1 MIRSAY
7 IIHFVPYLI
16 SFTLNIIELQFGGFK
31 MPISQK
37 TMSIIKK
44 MQKNEITESI
54 IYKKIAKFAKGQENK
69 ETLLRLAAEEDSHAK
84 IWQSYTNQEFKPNK
98 LKVFKYTLIAKLF
111 GFTFA
116 IKLMEHGELDAQ
128 NEYASIATEVPE
140 SITIQEQEKQH
151 EEALMNMLD
160 EEKLQYVGSMVL
172 GMNDALVELTGA
184 LAGFTFAM
192 QNTKVIALAGLIIGI
207 SATFSMA
214 ASEFLS
220 ARQEGR
226 SDAFKSCL
234 YTGTAY
240 LITVALLIMPYLI
253 LSSQMYIAAL
263 IWMLAMVIAEIAIFT
278 FYIAVAKNE
287 KFKSKFLEMSI
298 ISVSVAILS
307 FGVSI
312 AAKTFLGID
321 V

>member
-1 MIRSAY
+1 MTLSISERS
-7 IIHFVPYLI
+7 
-16 SFTLNIIELQFGGFK
+16 LNIIR
-31 MPISQK
+31 
-37 TMSIIKK
+37 K
-44 MQKNEITESI
+44 MQRNEITESV

-69 ETLLRLAAEEDSHAK
+69 ETLLRLASEEEAHAK
-84 IWQSYTNQEFKPNK
+84 IWQSYTHENVKPNK
-98 LKVFKYTLIAKLF
+98 RKVFKYSWIARLF

-116 IKLMEHGELDAQ
+116 VKLMENGELDAQ
-128 NEYASIATEVPE
+128 KEYASIAEEVPE
-140 SITIQEQEKQH
+140 SVQIQQQEKEH
-151 EEALMNMLD
+151 EESLLNMLN

-192 QNTKVIALAGLIIGI
+192 QNTKLIALAGLIIGI

-240 LITVALLIMPYLI
+240 LVTVVLLIMPYLI
-253 LSSQMYIAAL
+253 LGTNMFIPAL

-278 FYIAVAKNE
+278 FYISVAKSE
-287 KFKSKFLEMSI
+287 KFKPKFLEMSI
-298 ISVSVAILS
+298 ISIGVAVLS

-312 AAKTFLGID
+312 AAKAFLGVDI
-321 V
+321 

>member
-1 MIRSAY
+1 
-7 IIHFVPYLI
+7 
-16 SFTLNIIELQFGGFK
+16 
-31 MPISQK
+31 
-37 TMSIIKK
+37 
-44 MQKNEITESI
+44 MQQNEITESV

-69 ETLLRLAAEEDSHAK
+69 ETLLRLSSEEEAHAK
-84 IWQSYTNQEFKPNK
+84 IWQSYTKEDVKPNK
-98 LKVFKYTLIAKLF
+98 FKVFKYTLIAKLF

-116 IKLMEHGELDAQ
+116 VKLMENGELDAQ
-128 NEYASIATEVPE
+128 KEYASIANDVPE
-140 SITIQEQEKQH
+140 SVHIQEQEKEH
-151 EEALMNMLD
+151 EEALLNMLN

-192 QNTKVIALAGLIIGI
+192 QNTKLIALAGLIIGI

-240 LITVALLIMPYLI
+240 LVTVALLIMPYLI
-253 LSSQMYIAAL
+253 LSTQMYVVAL
-263 IWMLAMVIAEIAIFT
+263 IWMLAMVIIEIAIFT
-278 FYIAVAKNE
+278 FYISVAKSE
-287 KFKSKFLEMSI
+287 RFKQKFLEMSI
-298 ISVSVAILS
+298 ISISVAIMS

-312 AAKTFLGID
+312 AAKTFLGVDI
-321 V
+321 

>member
-1 MIRSAY
+1 MS
-7 IIHFVPYLI
+7 I
-16 SFTLNIIELQFGGFK
+16 SDKTLNIIR
-31 MPISQK
+31 
-37 TMSIIKK
+37 K
-44 MQKNEITESI
+44 MQQNEITESV

-69 ETLLRLAAEEDSHAK
+69 NTLMRLSSEEAAHAN
-84 IWQSYTNQEFKPNK
+84 IWKSYTNEDIKPNK
-98 LKVFKYTLIAKLF
+98 FKVFKYTLIARLF

-116 IKLMEHGELDAQ
+116 VKLMEHGELDAQ
-128 NEYASIATEVPE
+128 KEYASIADEVPE
-140 SITIQEQEKQH
+140 SVHIQEQEKEH
-151 EEALMNMLD
+151 EESLLAMLD
-160 EEKLQYVGSMVL
+160 EEKLNYVGSMVL

-192 QNTKVIALAGLIIGI
+192 QNTKLIALAGLIIGI

-240 LITVALLIMPYLI
+240 LATVALLILPYLV
-253 LSSQMYIAAL
+253 LGSNMYMVAL
-263 IWMLAMVIAEIAIFT
+263 GWMLAMVVAEIAIFT
-278 FYIAVAKNE
+278 FYISIAKDE
-287 KFKSKFLEMSI
+287 KFKPKFLEMSLI
-298 ISVSVAILS
+298 SISVAVLS

-312 AAKTFLGID
+312 AAKAFLGVDI
-321 V
+321 

>member
-1 MIRSAY
+1 
-7 IIHFVPYLI
+7 
-16 SFTLNIIELQFGGFK
+16 
-31 MPISQK
+31 
-37 TMSIIKK
+37 MSISEKSLKVIRK
-44 MQKNEITESI
+44 MQQNEITESV

-69 ETLLRLAAEEDSHAK
+69 ETLLRLSSEEAAHAN
-84 IWQSYTNQEFKPNK
+84 IWKSYTNEDVKPNK
-98 LKVFKYTLIAKLF
+98 FKVFKYTLIARLF

-116 IKLMEHGELDAQ
+116 VKLMEHGELDAQ
-128 NEYASIATEVPE
+128 NEYASIADEVPE
-140 SITIQEQEKQH
+140 SVHIQEQEKEH
-151 EEALMNMLD
+151 EESLLAMLD
-160 EEKLQYVGSMVL
+160 EEKLNYVGSMVL

-192 QNTKVIALAGLIIGI
+192 QDTKLIALAGLIIGI

-240 LITVALLIMPYLI
+240 LATVALLILPYLV
-253 LSSQMYIAAL
+253 LSTGMYIIAL
-263 IWMLAMVIAEIAIFT
+263 GWMLAMVVAEIAIFT
-278 FYIAVAKNE
+278 FYISVAKDE
-287 KFKSKFLEMSI
+287 KFKPKFLEMSI
-298 ISVSVAILS
+298 ISISVAVLS

-312 AAKTFLGID
+312 AAKAFLGVDI
-321 V
+321 

>member
-1 MIRSAY
+1 M
-7 IIHFVPYLI
+7 
-16 SFTLNIIELQFGGFK
+16 
-31 MPISQK
+31 
-37 TMSIIKK
+37 
-44 MQKNEITESI
+44 
-54 IYKKIAKFAKGQENK
+54 
-69 ETLLRLAAEEDSHAK
+69 RLSSEEEAHAK
-84 IWQSYTNQEFKPNK
+84 IWQSYTNKIVKPNK
-98 LKVFKYTLIAKLF
+98 FKVFKYVLIAKLF

-116 IKLMEHGELDAQ
+116 VKLMENGELDAQ
-128 NEYASIATEVPE
+128 KEYAGIAEEIPE
-140 SITIQEQEKQH
+140 SIQIQEQEKEH
-151 EEALMNMLD
+151 EEALLEMLN

-192 QNTKVIALAGLIIGI
+192 QDTKLIALAGLIIGI

-253 LSSQMYIAAL
+253 LSTHMYVVAL
-263 IWMLAMVIAEIAIFT
+263 VWMLAMVIAEIAIFS
-278 FYIAVAKNE
+278 FYISVAKSE
-287 KFKSKFLEMSI
+287 KFKPKFLEMSA
-298 ISVSVAILS
+298 ISIGVAVLS

-312 AAKTFLGID
+312 AAKTFLGVDI
-321 V
+321 

>member
-1 MIRSAY
+1 
-7 IIHFVPYLI
+7 
-16 SFTLNIIELQFGGFK
+16 
-31 MPISQK
+31 
-37 TMSIIKK
+37 
-44 MQKNEITESI
+44 MQRNEITESI

-69 ETLLRLAAEEDSHAK
+69 ETLLRLSSEEDAHAK
-84 IWQSYTNQEFKPNK
+84 IWQSYTHEEIKPDK
-98 LKVFKYTLIAKLF
+98 FKVFKYTWIARLF

-116 IKLMEHGELDAQ
+116 VKLMENGELDAQ
-128 NEYASIATEVPE
+128 KEYASIAEDVPE
-140 SITIQEQEKQH
+140 SVQIQQQEKEH
-151 EEALMNMLD
+151 EEALLNMLD

-192 QNTKVIALAGLIIGI
+192 QDTKLIALAGLIIGI

-240 LITVALLIMPYLI
+240 LVTVALLIMPYLI
-253 LSSQMYIAAL
+253 LGTHMFVPAL

-278 FYIAVAKNE
+278 FYISVAKSE
-287 KFKSKFLEMSI
+287 KFKPKFLEMSI
-298 ISVSVAILS
+298 ISISVAVLS

-312 AAKTFLGID
+312 AAKAFLGVDI
-321 V
+321 

>member
-1 MIRSAY
+1 MN
-7 IIHFVPYLI
+7 I
-16 SFTLNIIELQFGGFK
+16 SEKSLNIIR
-31 MPISQK
+31 
-37 TMSIIKK
+37 K
-44 MQKNEITESI
+44 MQRNEITESV

-69 ETLLRLAAEEDSHAK
+69 ETLLRLSSEEEAHAK
-84 IWQSYTNQEFKPNK
+84 IWQSYTNEDVKPNK
-98 LKVFKYTLIAKLF
+98 LKVFKYTWIARLF

-116 IKLMEHGELDAQ
+116 VKLMENGELDAQ
-128 NEYASIATEVPE
+128 KEYASIAEEVPE
-140 SITIQEQEKQH
+140 SVQIQQQEKEH
-151 EEALMNMLD
+151 EEALLQMLD

-192 QNTKVIALAGLIIGI
+192 QDTKLIALAGLIIGI

-240 LITVALLIMPYLI
+240 LVTVALLIMPYLI
-253 LSSQMYIAAL
+253 LGTNMFIPAL

-278 FYIAVAKNE
+278 FYISVAKSE
-287 KFKSKFLEMSI
+287 KFKPKFLEMSI
-298 ISVSVAILS
+298 ISISVAVLS

-312 AAKTFLGID
+312 AAKAFLGVDI
-321 V
+321 

>member
-1 MIRSAY
+1 MN
-7 IIHFVPYLI
+7 I
-16 SFTLNIIELQFGGFK
+16 SEKTLNVIR
-31 MPISQK
+31 
-37 TMSIIKK
+37 K
-44 MQKNEITESI
+44 MQKNELTESI
-54 IYKKIAKFAKGQENK
+54 IYKKIAKFAKGDNNK
-69 ETLLRLAAEEDSHAK
+69 ETLLRLSSEEEAHAK
-84 IWQSYTNQEFKPNK
+84 VWQSYTNEDVKPNK
-98 LKVFKYTLIAKLF
+98 LKIFKYTMIARLF

-116 IKLMEHGELDAQ
+116 VKLMEHGELDAQ
-128 NEYASIATEVPE
+128 KEYESIANEVPE
-140 SITIQEQEKQH
+140 STRIQEQEKEH
-151 EEALMNMLD
+151 EEALLQMLD

-192 QNTKVIALAGLIIGI
+192 QDTKLIALAGLIIGI

-240 LITVALLIMPYLI
+240 LATVALLVMPYLI
-253 LSSQMYIAAL
+253 LGSGLYLIALA
-263 IWMLAMVIAEIAIFT
+263 WMLAMVIAEIAIFS
-278 FYIAVAKNE
+278 FYISVAKDE
-287 KFKSKFLEMSI
+287 KFKPKFLEMSI
-298 ISVSVAILS
+298 ISIGVAVLS

-312 AAKTFLGID
+312 AAKAFLGID

>member
-1 MIRSAY
+1 
-7 IIHFVPYLI
+7 
-16 SFTLNIIELQFGGFK
+16 
-31 MPISQK
+31 
-37 TMSIIKK
+37 MSISEKSLKVIRK
-44 MQKNEITESI
+44 MQQNEITESI

-69 ETLLRLAAEEDSHAK
+69 ETLLRLSSEEAAHAN
-84 IWQSYTNQEFKPNK
+84 IWKSYTNEDVKPNK
-98 LKVFKYTLIAKLF
+98 FKVFKYTLIARLF

-116 IKLMEHGELDAQ
+116 VKLMEHGELDAQ
-128 NEYASIATEVPE
+128 KEYASIADEVPE
-140 SITIQEQEKQH
+140 SIHIQEQEKEH
-151 EEALMNMLD
+151 EESLLAMLD
-160 EEKLQYVGSMVL
+160 EEKLNYVGSMVL

-192 QNTKVIALAGLIIGI
+192 QDTKLIALAGLIIGI

-240 LITVALLIMPYLI
+240 LATVALLILPYLV
-253 LSSQMYIAAL
+253 LGTGMYMIAL
-263 IWMLAMVIAEIAIFT
+263 GWMLAMVVAEIAIFT
-278 FYIAVAKNE
+278 FYISVAKDE
-287 KFKSKFLEMSI
+287 KFKPKFLEMSI
-298 ISVSVAILS
+298 ISISVAVLS

-312 AAKTFLGID
+312 AAKAFLGVDI
-321 V
+321 